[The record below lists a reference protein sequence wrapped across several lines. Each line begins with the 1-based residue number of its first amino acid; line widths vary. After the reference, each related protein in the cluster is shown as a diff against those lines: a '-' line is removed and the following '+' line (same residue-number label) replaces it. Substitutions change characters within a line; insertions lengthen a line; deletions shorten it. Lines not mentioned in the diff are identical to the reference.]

1 MTGMLVFSLTTVLCG
16 STPSAETRPDVPWY
30 RRALVGI
37 EVGPTGANIQDPRF
51 MARATGK
58 EIVRNLVRAHAEY
71 GVVFMKDMEFAYYD
85 SAAARKCPGLGERD
99 LLRECLDEA
108 KPHGL
113 PIVAYCQIQ
122 YDDSS
127 WRQHPE
133 WRMKDSSGKDIPG
146 RLCYNSGYL
155 EFIKQVAGEMMRYE
169 IRGFH
174 FDMLDFG
181 FGPPYGCWCARCREV
196 FRNEYGMDMLPKSP
210 GTRPGSTC

>member
-1 MTGMLVFSLTTVLCG
+1 MLVFSLTTVLFG

-58 EIVRNLVRAHAEY
+58 EIVQNLVRACAEY

-113 PIVAYCQIQ
+113 PIVAYSEIQ

-146 RLCYNSGYL
+146 RLCYNSARISVHNTGGGT
-155 EFIKQVAGEMMRYE
+155 AGTT
-169 IRGFH
+169 RGERPLRH
-174 FDMLDFG
+174 
-181 FGPPYGCWCARCREV
+181 CRGLAVGVWPQQSEPAGLV
-196 FRNEYGMDMLPKSP
+196 HVRRTT
-210 GTRPGSTC
+210 TRPGSGGVLLQCV